1 MRDPEL
7 RKLVRDIVTEVIET
21 KKEDE
26 AASAAEQPV
35 KRFGR
40 LIPRRFT
47 PTLGLSLVLLGMWL
61 SLLIRNVLP
70 EGGDVIPQ
78 EIVGTWT
85 TTTPAY
91 ADRAF
96 EITETSVTF
105 YSSESTFTTH
115 LISKVTSE
123 PWGNAVLYTVEYMNL
138 GEVYEF
144 AFLYANPPQ
153 GNIRFKN
160 QQDMEWEKQRS
171 EESDE

>member
-1 MRDPEL
+1 MKDPEL

-26 AASAAEQPV
+26 AAGEAERPV

-40 LIPRRFT
+40 VVPRRLT
-47 PTLGLSLVLLGMWL
+47 PTIGLSLVLLGMWL
-61 SLLIRNVLP
+61 SVFIHNMWP
-70 EGGDVIPQ
+70 QGGEVIPE
-78 EIVGTWT
+78 EIVGRWT

-105 YSSESTFTTH
+105 YSSETTFTTH
-115 LISKVTSE
+115 PISKVTAE
-123 PWGNAVLYTVEYMNL
+123 PWGHDVLYTVEYLNL

-144 AFLYANPPQ
+144 AFLYSNPPR
-153 GNIRFKN
+153 GNIRFKH
-160 QQDMEWEKQRS
+160 QQDMSWEKQRS
-171 EESDE
+171 EGSDG